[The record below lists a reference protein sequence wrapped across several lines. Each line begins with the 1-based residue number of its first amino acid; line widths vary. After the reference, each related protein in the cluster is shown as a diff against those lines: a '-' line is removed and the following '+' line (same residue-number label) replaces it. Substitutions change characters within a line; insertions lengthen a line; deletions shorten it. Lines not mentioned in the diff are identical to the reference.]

1 MPKTSKSNSKTQA
14 ARRKS
19 SNQGTFECWRFRPP
33 AFSRLT
39 GGYGEAKEKP
49 QYGFSLSSEA
59 TAEDRYGRMSG
70 FPFVVSQ
77 RLVEANHHAKH
88 QSMNAACGLPPLP

>member
-1 MPKTSKSNSKTQA
+1 MPV

-19 SNQGTFECWRFRPP
+19 SNKDLARLAASVAGLFRPVTE
-33 AFSRLT
+33 R
-39 GGYGEAKEKP
+39 EAKEKP
-49 QYGFSLSSEA
+49 RGFSLSSEA

-70 FPFVVSQ
+70 FPRIVSQ

-88 QSMNAACGLPPLP
+88 QSMNAVRGSPRLP

>member
-1 MPKTSKSNSKTQA
+1 MPV

-19 SNQGTFECWRFRPP
+19 SNKGLARLAASVAGLFRPVTE
-33 AFSRLT
+33 R
-39 GGYGEAKEKP
+39 EAKEKP
-49 QYGFSLSSEA
+49 RGFSLSSEA

-70 FPFVVSQ
+70 FPHIVSQ

-88 QSMNAACGLPPLP
+88 QSMNAVRGSPRLP